1 MLVASGWLRPRRSR
15 SIVGVPGI
23 MALFL
28 SAQAHAGTMLTP
40 DMMPLRQVRPGMKG
54 YGLSTFRGTTIS
66 RFDVEVVGV
75 IKKVNNGRDLI
86 MIRITSG
93 PVVRRGANLVQGMS
107 GSPIYVQGRLIG
119 ALSQGEANMKEPLNL
134 VTPIEDML
142 DAWDPNIPQ
151 KPAYFL
157 PADRTPASE
166 EDRARTRPDPRERR
180 DVRARVWRPDYR
192 TRVITLD
199 RPIETGGRRITRLVL
214 NAPLETSQR
223 SSQDTAVMHR
233 ATTYLSVTGLREPL
247 RTWFQKELDRLGYAV
262 TVSQGPGIGTG
273 KFEGAPLKP
282 GAAFGTFLAT
292 GDIQVG
298 ATGTVTYRRGNRLL
312 GFGHPLFG
320 LGATEAAVTSAYVID
335 ILARNDVSHHIAL
348 AGPVVGTLNQDRDFS
363 VSAELDRKPALIPF
377 FVTVHNHTHRRSQT
391 FRTYLFQHPEL
402 TPLLMRLVAQQ
413 AIRQAH
419 NVPGDVMARVTTTI
433 DAAEVGRISRTNT
446 VFDAEAIASAAVQD
460 LAEINAIVSSN
471 PFYPLPIRGGSM
483 TVEITAGHNT
493 ATIERIFLKQGRYE
507 PGDNL
512 EVGVVLKPYRR
523 EPVYRTLTLRIPG
536 NTPSGRYQLI
546 VRGGAPV
553 VTRVG
558 SLVISSMPQEP
569 QPPPVS
575 VKQMVARFRAQPLNT
590 DLVARLVLN
599 TVAPALEGERLTQL
613 PPNLSALMRS
623 ERNSG
628 VRLERDEVRVVLPAG
643 YVVSGVQ
650 QLQVTIVRKNTQ
662 EPTGGAGG
670 ATPPPLNA
678 PGGGLASPSNGN
690 VRTQAFDDTT
700 EDLAQSAQGPAE
712 FAADYDAVTRRW
724 IAALSGHIGPASDER
739 TRARSSNAPEQEAP
753 QSRSTGTLQGNTANT
768 PQSTSPSEKPAAA
781 SNPADEKPVGRS
793 LRVWRQTAR
802 NDLVP
807 GSFHGTGIAS
817 NGELRLTPAL
827 RKLVSTPETYVW
839 SLAPDPEGN
848 LYAGTGTGGRILKI
862 TPDGRTTVL
871 ATLPVITIQSLL
883 RSADGTLWAGSGVK
897 GHLYRVMPDGT
908 FGLMCALPEKYI
920 MSLAEDSKG
929 NLYIGP
935 AGGNVY
941 RLSRE
946 ERAGQTVRALTPFL
960 KTSADYI
967 LALAVDAQDNL
978 YAGAGNEGILYR
990 VTPDGKSTVL
1000 FSARENAIT
1009 ALAVDAQGNIYA
1021 GTGPRGL
1028 LYHITPDGK
1037 ATMLFDRATA
1047 FFTAIRP
1054 APDGTLYASTV
1065 NAVYHIRPAANPAA
1079 TTVCPLANPKEVD
1092 FLSLAVLADG
1102 HVAVG
1107 TGNVG
1112 EIWTSRTEHPEGAVR
1127 QGTYES
1133 VVRDAGLI
1141 SRWGTVRWSALAPD
1155 DAQLRIE
1162 TRTGNVSEPDGTW
1175 SPWMEV
1181 QRDSSDPLQG
1191 TVVSPPGRF
1200 LQYRVVL
1207 KAGNGQA
1214 EPALREISFTYLPR
1228 NQAPRVTFQS
1238 PAGGERWARSQT
1250 LRWNATDPDGDTL
1263 TYQLFYSS
1271 DMGATWHSLPA
1282 GNPDAQ
1288 KPEAGSGLPSLE
1300 QVQRQLDSTGM
1311 PEAQKRAYLESYRLR
1326 LAAATGE
1333 ALRET
1338 SRSLDTQTL
1347 PDGTYLL
1354 KVIASDAVSNPTDA
1368 LTAEAISEPFLIA
1381 NAAPEIALER
1391 PAVVERSVMLEGRAR
1406 QNLIAITAVQYRV
1419 NSGNWQ
1425 AAIAKDGLFDSP
1437 REAFAVVTGPLP
1449 SGKQV
1454 IEIAVFNAAG
1464 TRHTEKVEVLIP

>member
-1 MLVASGWLRPRRSR
+1 MLVARNWLRPRRCTCF
-15 SIVGVPGI
+15 VGVLGI
-23 MALFL
+23 TVLCL
-28 SAQAHAGTMLTP
+28 SARAHAGVALTP

-142 DAWDPNIPQ
+142 EAWDPDIPQ

-157 PADRTPASE
+157 PADRTQDAG
-166 EDRARTRPDPRERR
+166 DDRTRTQPDPRERR
-180 DVRARVWRPDYR
+180 DVGARTWRPEHR

-199 RPIETGGRRITRLVL
+199 QPLQTGGRRITRLVL
-214 NAPLETSQR
+214 NAPLESSQR

-273 KFEGAPLKP
+273 KFGGAPLKP

-320 LGATEAAVTSAYVID
+320 LGATEAAVTSAYVVD

-348 AGPVVGTLNQDRDFS
+348 AGPVVGTLHQDRDFS

-413 AIRQAH
+413 AIRQVH

-446 VFDAEAIASAAVQD
+446 VFDADAIASAAVQD
-460 LAEINAIVSSN
+460 LTEINAVVSGN

-512 EVGVVLKPYRR
+512 EIGVVLKPYRR
-523 EPVYRTLTLRIPG
+523 EPVHRTLSLRIPG
-536 NTPSGRYQLI
+536 NTPTGRYQLI

-558 SLVISSMPQEP
+558 PLIISSAPQEP
-569 QPPPVS
+569 QPPPTS
-575 VKQMVARFRAQPLNT
+575 VRQMVARLRAQPLNT

-662 EPTGGAGG
+662 EPAGGAGG
-670 ATPPPLNA
+670 ASSQPLNT
-678 PGGGLASPSNGN
+678 PGGALASPPSGN
-690 VRTQAFDDTT
+690 VRTQAFDDAT
-700 EDLAQSAQGPAE
+700 EDLAQPLQMSAERATN
-712 FAADYDAVTRRW
+712 YDAVTRRW
-724 IAALSGHIGPASDER
+724 IAALSGNAGPAAGEKAQVR
-739 TRARSSNAPEQEAP
+739 NGNGPAQEGP
-753 QSRSTGTLQGNTANT
+753 QSRTEENPPGNAANAPSGTG
-768 PQSTSPSEKPAAA
+768 EKPSAAP
-781 SNPADEKPVGRS
+781 NPADEKPVSRP
-793 LRVWRQTAR
+793 LKFWRQTAR
-802 NDLVP
+802 NDFAP

-827 RKLVSTPETYVW
+827 RKLVSTSETYIW
-839 SLAPDPEGN
+839 SLASDPEGN
-848 LYAGTGTGGRILKI
+848 LYAGTGTGGKILKI
-862 TPDGRTTVL
+862 TPDGRTSLL
-871 ATLPVITIQSLL
+871 AALPVITIQSLM
-883 RSADGTLWAGSGVK
+883 RSADGMLWAGSGVK

-908 FGLMCALPEKYI
+908 FTLMCALPEKYV
-920 MSLAEDSKG
+920 MSLAEDSRG
-929 NLYIGP
+929 NLYVGP

-946 ERAGQTVRALTPFL
+946 ERAGQTVRSLSPFL

-978 YAGAGNEGILYR
+978 YAGTGNEGILYR
-990 VTPDGKSTVL
+990 VTPDGRSTAL

-1009 ALAVDAQGNIYA
+1009 ALAVDAQGNVYA
-1021 GTGPRGL
+1021 GTGPRGI

-1037 ATMLFDRATA
+1037 ATVLFDRATS

-1054 APDGTLYASTV
+1054 APDGTFYASTV
-1065 NAVYHIRPAANPAA
+1065 NAVYHIRPAADPAA

-1092 FLSLAVLADG
+1092 FLSLAVLASG
-1102 HVAVG
+1102 HVTVG

-1112 EIWTSRTEHPEGAVR
+1112 EIWTSLPDGQGEAAR

-1133 VVRDAGLI
+1133 VVRDAGLV
-1141 SRWGTVRWSALAPD
+1141 SRWGTVRWSALTPN

-1181 QRDSSDPLQG
+1181 QRDGSDPLQG

-1200 LQYRVVL
+1200 LQYRVTL
-1207 KAGNGQA
+1207 KAGNSQA
-1214 EPALREISFTYLPR
+1214 EPALREISFAYLPR
-1228 NQAPRVTFQS
+1228 NQAPRVVFQS

-1250 LRWNATDPDGDTL
+1250 LRWNATDPDGDML
-1263 TYQLFYSS
+1263 TYQLFYSN
-1271 DMGATWHSLPA
+1271 DLGATWHPLPA
-1282 GNPDAQ
+1282 GNPGTQA
-1288 KPEAGSGLPSLE
+1288 PEAGAGLPSLE
-1300 QVQRQLDSTGM
+1300 QVKRQLDSTGM

-1326 LAAATGE
+1326 LATTTGE

-1338 SRSLDTQTL
+1338 TRTLDTQAL

-1354 KVIASDAVSNPTDA
+1354 KVVASDAVSNPVDA
-1368 LTAEAISEPFLIA
+1368 LTAEAVSEPFLIA
-1381 NAAPEIALER
+1381 NAAPEIILER
-1391 PAVVERSVMLEGRAR
+1391 PVVVDRSVMLEGRAR
-1406 QNLIAITAVQYRV
+1406 QNLIAITSVQYRIP
-1419 NSGNWQ
+1419 SGNWQ

-1437 REAFAVVTGPLP
+1437 REAFALVTGPLP
-1449 SGKQV
+1449 PGKQI

-1464 TRHTEKVEVLIP
+1464 TRQIEKIEVIIP